1 MILGPLKSSQAGNRL
16 QAKHCVRSANVPA
29 SPHHQKPV
37 ESSPSR
43 PPRSTLSL
51 LPRLIK
57 EAEVAN
63 IKIDDPPVRT
73 IPSSQATNHQF
84 PKGFIS
90 PDPRARGFIF
100 YTQVHL
106 SSSLHDVHHGLAL
119 PEQEDTHEEVQQV
132 VRASILAA
140 PGAQCRLMCCTA
152 AHKIEQ
158 PHHACVCQIRFTT
171 DGARLQEDSSSSRLI
186 LDSSPASDPEEGE
199 GSRLRKPI
207 ICIVIPINNC
217 LFSSVSNLQ

>member
-16 QAKHCVRSANVPA
+16 QEKHCVRSANVPA

-51 LPRLIK
+51 LPQLIK

-63 IKIDDPPVRT
+63 SKTDDPPVRS
-73 IPSSQATNHQF
+73 IPSSQAIINSQ
-84 PKGFIS
+84 KGFIS

-132 VRASILAA
+132 VRSLHTCS
-140 PGAQCRLMCCTA
+140 PGGPVSSYVQRRRTQDRATPRWSVQSGSQQTDPDSLKAVPAQ
-152 AHKIEQ
+152 
-158 PHHACVCQIRFTT
+158 
-171 DGARLQEDSSSSRLI
+171 SSSWTH
-186 LDSSPASDPEEGE
+186 PQHPTQ
-199 GSRLRKPI
+199 RKEKAAG
-207 ICIVIPINNC
+207 
-217 LFSSVSNLQ
+217 

>member
-43 PPRSTLSL
+43 PPRGTLSPTSTHQGSRGSQHQDWWPSGSYDSELSGHKSSIPKRLHLTRSESQRIHL
-51 LPRLIK
+51 LHPGTPLLI
-57 EAEVAN
+57 
-63 IKIDDPPVRT
+63 PTRCTPWSR
-73 IPSSQATNHQF
+73 P
-84 PKGFIS
+84 
-90 PDPRARGFIF
+90 PRAGGYTWGSSASCQKPPYLQPRGP
-100 YTQVHL
+100 
-106 SSSLHDVHHGLAL
+106 S
-119 PEQEDTHEEVQQV
+119 V
-132 VRASILAA
+132 VLCAA
-140 PGAQCRLMCCTA
+140 PPHTRSSYTTLVCT
-152 AHKIEQ
+152 
-158 PHHACVCQIRFTT
+158 VRFTT
-171 DGARLQEDSSSSRLI
+171 DRARLPYGSSSPKLI

-207 ICIVIPINNC
+207 IVSLIYNNC

>member
-43 PPRSTLSL
+43 PPCSTLSL
-51 LPRLIK
+51 LPQ
-57 EAEVAN
+57 
-63 IKIDDPPVRT
+63 T
-73 IPSSQATNHQF
+73 STHQ
-84 PKGFIS
+84 
-90 PDPRARGFIF
+90 
-100 YTQVHL
+100 
-106 SSSLHDVHHGLAL
+106 GLAL

-158 PHHACVCQIRFTT
+158 PHHAGVCRVRFTT
-171 DGARLQEDSSSSRLI
+171 DGARLPEDSSSHQLI

-207 ICIVIPINNC
+207 IVSLIYNNC